1 MESKMIGRPVQ
12 IRLHS
17 SIKHPGQDKE
27 THELEATGRYIEKSN
42 SMYLKYEEEQ
52 NGRKIQTTIKMD
64 DSEALIMRSGAIKM
78 RLPFDTE
85 RTRPGEY
92 GNGPASMKL
101 LVKTN
106 RLEFAEQAE
115 RGDGRFNVAYELH
128 AEGSLLGAYEI
139 TITYSEGIK

>member
-1 MESKMIGRPVQ
+1 MESKTIGRPVQ

-52 NGRKIQTTIKMD
+52 NGQKVQTTVKMD

-85 RTRPGEY
+85 RARPGEY

-106 RLEFAEQAE
+106 RLEFAEQVE

-128 AEGSLLGAYEI
+128 AEGSLLGTYEI
-139 TITYSEGIK
+139 TITYSEGII

>member
-1 MESKMIGRPVQ
+1 MESKTIGRPVQ
-12 IRLHS
+12 VRLHS

-52 NGRKIQTTIKMD
+52 NGQIVRTTVKMD
-64 DSEALIMRSGAIKM
+64 DDEALIMRSGAVNM

-85 RTRPGEY
+85 RARSGEY

-106 RLEFAEQAE
+106 RLEFVGKAQ

-128 AEGSLLGAYEI
+128 AEGSLLGTYEI
-139 TITYSEGIK
+139 TITYSEGII

>member
-1 MESKMIGRPVQ
+1 MESKTLGRPVQ

-27 THELEATGRYIEKSN
+27 THEIQATGRYIEKIN
-42 SMYLKYEEEQ
+42 SLYLKYEEEQ
-52 NGRKIQTTIKMD
+52 DGQKIQTTVKLD
-64 DSEALIMRSGAIKM
+64 DSEAFIMRSGAVKM

-85 RTRPGEY
+85 RTSTGEY
-92 GNGPASMKL
+92 GNGPATMKL

-106 RLEFAEQAE
+106 RLEFKKKEDL
-115 RGDGRFNVAYELH
+115 GNGHFNVAYELH
-128 AEGSLLGAYEI
+128 AEGSLLGTYEI

>member
-1 MESKMIGRPVQ
+1 MESKTIGLPVQ

-27 THELEATGRYIEKSN
+27 THELQAMGRYIEKTN
-42 SMYLKYEEEQ
+42 SLYLKYEEEQ
-52 NGRKIQTTIKMD
+52 NGQKIQTTVKMD
-64 DSEALIMRSGAIKM
+64 DSDALIMRSGAVKM

-101 LVKTN
+101 LVKTK
-106 RLEFAEQAE
+106 RLEFTEKEE

-128 AEGSLLGAYEI
+128 AEGALLGTYEI